1 MSAGVDVAVLWELLS
16 EEGVRYDPSDLAE
29 LAIGE
34 TSPEALADVV
44 DALAEDRIHFKERK
58 GRFEPRSAVSV
69 QESLRQRKLAEEREE
84 RLRATTH
91 AVRVALSSGRPL
103 PVEEHEEVLRPI
115 VDLAVYGDAAPKKQA
130 GEELLGA
137 LGWRTKG
144 ALWLSAFRLLNRLGW
159 FEEDENLLLRRFRV
173 PTRFPA
179 TVLEEAEQVVAGADP
194 AEDPAR
200 VDRTGAWTLA
210 IDDAETR
217 EVDDALSAEPLPDG
231 GTRVEV
237 HIADAAAFVPS
248 GGAIE
253 HEAARRAAT
262 VYLPDRMLP
271 MLPPDIGYG
280 VASLGEGIRR
290 PALTFRIDLDAR
302 GQIQDFEPFESVISV
317 DRRLTY
323 RQANALLGEDSAEGR
338 LLRLG
343 GYSVAAGV
351 TSYRPWLVEGT
362 TDGMAVLPRLDPAAP
377 APGLLVGRGLAKA
390 LDLVVGDVVSLTAE
404 PEDEKAAEPEPLS
417 DPSGGLL
424 IRLTRRGRFFEPELA
439 VDADMVR
446 AAVREVLAEEPPR
459 PDAEAVKALVREA
472 LEELRPAPDADAVKA
487 LVSEALEAEP
497 PQPDADAVRALARE
511 ALAEQEQG
519 VDEDGVRVLI
529 AEALD
534 ETPAPL
540 DAEAV
545 RGIATETLAEAPPAL
560 DTEAVRGLV
569 AEALAEA
576 PPALDLQAVR
586 EIVAEALADMPTPLG
601 TGEVGEIAR
610 RVAAENPPEPDPAD
624 VHSLVLQVLEASPPA
639 PDPSAVREMLRH
651 VLAENPPEPDPATVH
666 SVVMQVLEAAPPV
679 PDVDAVEYMVT
690 NILKIS
696 PPELDDEVIR
706 AAVERV
712 TAADAGGGP
721 AAAAGIDEERVRD
734 IVYDVVDTA
743 REQIL
748 EAAKEAAR
756 QAAAA
761 LPVGVSGAAADG
773 DGAEAAAERV
783 AWEVVPDLAERI
795 LWEIVPEVAQTF
807 AEEAKRRSDG

>member
-16 EEGVRYDPSDLAE
+16 EEGGRYDPSDLAE

-338 LLRLG
+338 LLRLLR
-343 GYSVAAGV
+343 SQAKP
-351 TSYRPWLVEGT
+351 SLER
-362 TDGMAVLPRLDPAAP
+362 RLDAGAISLQPP
-377 APGLLVGRGLAKA
+377 EVKVRVGPEGK
-390 LDLVVGDVVSLTAE
+390 VVVS
-404 PEDEKAAEPEPLS
+404 PIDRGSAA
-417 DPSGGLL
+417 
-424 IRLTRRGRFFEPELA
+424 
-439 VDADMVR
+439 
-446 AAVREVLAEEPPR
+446 
-459 PDAEAVKALVREA
+459 
-472 LEELRPAPDADAVKA
+472 
-487 LVSEALEAEP
+487 
-497 PQPDADAVRALARE
+497 
-511 ALAEQEQG
+511 
-519 VDEDGVRVLI
+519 
-529 AEALD
+529 
-534 ETPAPL
+534 
-540 DAEAV
+540 
-545 RGIATETLAEAPPAL
+545 
-560 DTEAVRGLV
+560 RGLV
-569 AEALAEA
+569 AEWMILTGHLCARWVEAQGIAAIYRCQSPPDTPTEQFESDDPTGMEIDPVRFYALVRQLRKAIIGTRPGLHAGLGVHPYVQVTSPLRRFPDLMLHRQIKGWLRTGEA
-576 PPALDLQAVR
+576 PLEDDALLALVGPAEETSSRLTKIER
-586 EIVAEALADMPTPLG
+586 ETNRYFTIKHLATRQGEELG
-601 TGEVGEIAR
+601 CV
-610 RVAAENPPEPDPAD
+610 
-624 VHSLVLQVLEASPPA
+624 
-639 PDPSAVREMLRH
+639 
-651 VLAENPPEPDPATVH
+651 VLAEKDRGRLVVELEDLALQAT
-666 SVVMQVLEAAPPV
+666 LAPR
-679 PDVDAVEYMVT
+679 
-690 NILKIS
+690 KRRS
-696 PPELDDEVIR
+696 PGDWLNV
-706 AAVERV
+706 RV
-712 TAADAGGGP
+712 TAAQP
-721 AAAAGIDEERVRD
+721 
-734 IVYDVVDTA
+734 
-743 REQIL
+743 REDRL
-748 EAAKEAAR
+748 ALKEVTE
-756 QAAAA
+756 
-761 LPVGVSGAAADG
+761 PS
-773 DGAEAAAERV
+773 E
-783 AWEVVPDLAERI
+783 
-795 LWEIVPEVAQTF
+795 
-807 AEEAKRRSDG
+807 